1 MRGDAL
7 ARAGKAKALLGR
19 RLDADAVNIHVH
31 ALRQISAHLRDVR
44 RELRRLGKHRA
55 VQIADHVSG
64 RVQAGR
70 YGAQQRQTVRAGIIR
85 VIVREKVADVPQS
98 RRTEQRIHDGV
109 REHVGV

>member
-1 MRGDAL
+1 MPHSMRERCRRLRNPFDQDDRMRGDAL

-64 RVQAGR
+64 RG
-70 YGAQQRQTVRAGIIR
+70 
-85 VIVREKVADVPQS
+85 
-98 RRTEQRIHDGV
+98 
-109 REHVGV
+109 